1 MGENQSLLK
10 QHRYFGSLGVFM
22 KKRIILSI
30 FASFIF
36 FSCNYQ
42 IPEKVAIKTK
52 AEYSFYLGDF
62 SQNFSDYISVAT
74 LDKQINGNKAPGETK
89 VNIYDYNP
97 DGNDSVQ
104 KFLIDFKMKEI
115 PVDVAEYLKGMDFS
129 SKLNS
134 QSFEKNV
141 KTPALS
147 SSPGQKTLPLPD
159 INEKIR
165 SAANFSIPG
174 FPIVETG
181 TDIALPE
188 LSRIIHI
195 TNPDFKTMDF
205 SSGALIFSIT
215 PNSVPSPDFHTN
227 LKVELKTKD
236 DKLISSKSGVDITTG
251 DDIALP
257 IAGKSIYPEMK
268 LVVSGNTSGGT
279 FGHTTNFNVSSRF
292 SGDTKLSKVTGLNMS
307 AAQLGTTNI
316 DNSFNAA
323 TSDNFV
329 ECTIGENSYIKIVSK
344 LPDDWSGVKA
354 NPIISVSGALD
365 AADSEFDKTAETQ
378 EFLLNRRLNLEN
390 KQFKPG
396 EINAGGTLS
405 IEFENAT
412 ITFGDTPA
420 EIKID
425 TQFVISKIKSI
436 TMDFTEIKNQL
447 KADLS
452 EALPVDVVKYVD
464 YMKLGESGIKITYTN
479 TFPAGNDVTI
489 KAKSD
494 FFGLDETKPIYSNKT
509 DENFSLTGHEK
520 TIHPASDNTVDFK
533 VDFTLPPPLAPSPAD
548 KVYATLKDIEL
559 DKEYKLAVKVDPV
572 FDWKEIGLKTDA
584 VAPINYNMDMG
595 LSFGSI
601 FNEIKDK
608 LGNSDFLE
616 NIYIDSIPVYV
627 YCAKPSGLNVLDNLT
642 FTGNIDINIKDSHG
656 STQGETIQLSDGS
669 TPFSF
674 KPGSALV
681 LDKNK
686 VVTNNIERD
695 ERAFDGQL
703 ERIFNQRDSSGH
715 FYDGTMSVNSSIKF
729 SGNGGAPVV
738 TIKKE
743 DLENLKTA
751 EASSINISARI
762 VIPLKFEI
770 KNKDID
776 IDILKLASA
785 DPDKDLFNR
794 SEETDLNSTDKY
806 INAIKSVNILYTPV
820 DSFITYENTPAS
832 PKLVFDTNITSLS
845 VQKHEFSIN
854 GGSALI
860 DIKDMRTIINTYP
873 FKPKANFTFP
883 KGKFYIRRKASVGAN
898 IAVKIKTDGT
908 IPLFGD

>member
-1 MGENQSLLK
+1 MGENQSLLQ

-22 KKRIILSI
+22 KKRIILSV

-188 LSRIIHI
+188 LYRTIHI

-215 PNSVPSPDFHTN
+215 PDSVPSPDFHTN

-257 IAGKSIYPEMK
+257 IARKSIYPEMK

-279 FGHTTNFNVSSRF
+279 LGHTTNFNVSSRF

-354 NPIISVSGALD
+354 KPVISVSGSLD

-378 EFLLNRRLNLEN
+378 EFLLNRKLNLEN

-405 IEFENAT
+405 IELKNAT
-412 ITFGDTPA
+412 INFGDTLA

-494 FFGLDETKPIYSNKT
+494 FFGLDETKPIFSNKT

-533 VDFTLPPPLAPSPAD
+533 VDFTLPPPLSPSPAD

-669 TPFSF
+669 APFSI

-738 TIKKE
+738 KIKKE
-743 DLENLKTA
+743 DLANLKTA

-785 DPDKDLFNR
+785 DPDKDLFKRN
-794 SEETDLNSTDKY
+794 EATDLNSTDKY
-806 INAIKSVNILYTPV
+806 ISAIKSVNILYTPV
-820 DSFITYENTPAS
+820 DSFITYENSSAS
-832 PKLVFDTNITSLS
+832 PKLVFDTNISDLS

-860 DIKDMRTIINTYP
+860 DINDMRTIINTYP